1 MALKIT
7 SDQNGRKLET
17 GAEEGDLGF
26 QFSTSLA
33 SFFYQLLF
41 LPFISLKFLKF
52 FYITV
57 LALIV
62 AFSRIFY

>member
-41 LPFISLKFLKF
+41 LPFISLKFLTLLF
-52 FYITV
+52 WP
-57 LALIV
+57 
-62 AFSRIFY
+62 